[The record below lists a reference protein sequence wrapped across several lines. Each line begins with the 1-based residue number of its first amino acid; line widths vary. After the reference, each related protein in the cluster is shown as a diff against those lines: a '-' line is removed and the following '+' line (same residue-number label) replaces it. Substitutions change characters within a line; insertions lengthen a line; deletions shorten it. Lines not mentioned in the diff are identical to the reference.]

1 MRKKRFFVINYPTYI
16 VCENEKGYTF
26 FQKIFSIFLRASRI
40 FEQNKKTPPGEPDGA
55 FDLDLRVVLLD
66 SCLCCKRHIA
76 PTISYPHAH
85 IQIHPLI
92 DSPAG
97 RKAVDI
103 LLRIVDGQCKG
114 TDFDVVIRVKFAFLL
129 VSGSQIPAKLIL

>member
-103 LLRIVDGQCKG
+103 PLRIVDGQCKG
-114 TDFDVVIRVKFAFLL
+114 TDFDVVIRVKFAFCL